1 MFRQP
6 TDQDSPHENTAA
18 PDALAASVSEDL
30 RYLMAFN
37 DKVLNVLPDGFA
49 IIDSSYQLRSANR
62 AFREMAGIES
72 DENSISLAD
81 NALWEA
87 KTPDGE
93 TLRAQIEQ
101 LLDET
106 DDMQRSL
113 PAVSFEN
120 AGGEMAAHPVRLAL
134 WDRESRSDR
143 RVLIWFG
150 AGEVG
155 ESEEGADGEAQA
167 HAHAQSEDDL
177 TNRLFD
183 HLAASLCEVGP
194 GLFIERTNA
203 AFNELMDRPFDEDSS
218 ARQHLFRSY
227 PELDTDAMHSLVETC
242 VETGQSQ
249 SGRAQI
255 KIEDRTREVAIDVL
269 PSQRFEQGSGGVILL
284 IQPDNDSTQ
293 ISLGAINHDTAPE
306 AGETAPEGGESTHA
320 QPHEQRATPV
330 DTIFA
335 QSFPE
340 PDRDAPPVNMEIEQ
354 LLIALNLLP
363 DFDRL
368 CDRVLGMGL
377 SLTGGQSGSLMIV
390 DEDRRELYIV
400 ASRGIADPIARSHR
414 QRIGEGI
421 AGRVAEK
428 GDPMLL
434 QGRIGDKRFKGVGG
448 RPEICSALSV
458 PVMNGNRVLGVMNL
472 NTQAGDPFNE
482 EQLKQTATLGVQ
494 VGAALAQSL
503 QMQRMT
509 RRSFE
514 LTVRAEIES
523 IKFSGGSLQTKLQQ
537 VADRL
542 SELLEFDN
550 TSIYLNDPDAEQLV
564 LRATTGYGKAA
575 VGAVHVDIGSG
586 IVGHVAKTQKPIVLQ
601 DLDRAEQGL
610 DTQVVAGVPIQNF
623 DGPTGVVYLE
633 ATERSE
639 ISREHMDL
647 ITAAAAAI
655 GQLIGDVKSSEN
667 SSKKLTMLSALSEMS
682 VAFTAARDRQAL
694 GRLVAFCGA
703 TVLESDIGT
712 VRIADPGADFMN
724 GDGDQFTLLASHGTA
739 IPNANEELGRLETAM
754 AEAAIERKE
763 PVGHWELSRDDTGT
777 LLREANIHG
786 ALSIPL
792 LSGEECH
799 GVIVVYRQIETHRDV
814 PRFGEQ
820 DKEIG
825 VRLGDYA
832 GAAAARFAEAE
843 MEAAETT
850 FA

>member
-6 TDQDSPHENTAA
+6 TDQDSPQESNSA

-49 IIDSSYQLRSANR
+49 IIDSSFQLRSANQS
-62 AFREMAGIES
+62 FRELAGIES
-72 DENSISLAD
+72 DDNSISLAES
-81 NALWEA
+81 ALWNA
-87 KTPDGE
+87 TTPDGE

-101 LLDET
+101 LLNET
-106 DDMQRSL
+106 DDRQISL
-113 PAVSFEN
+113 PAVCFDSAE
-120 AGGEMAAHPVRLAL
+120 GESTTHPVRLAL

-150 AGEVG
+150 AGEVNETEDASLEQSHG
-155 ESEEGADGEAQA
+155 P
-167 HAHAQSEDDL
+167 SEDDL

-203 AFNELMDRPFDEDSS
+203 AFNDMMARPFDEDAS
-218 ARQHLFRSY
+218 ARSHLFRSY
-227 PELDTDAMHSLVETC
+227 PELDTEATNSLVETC
-242 VETGQSQ
+242 VQTGQAQ
-249 SGRAQI
+249 SGRTEI
-255 KIEDRTREVAIDVL
+255 KINDKTREVAIDVL

-284 IQPDNDSTQ
+284 IQPENETAQ
-293 ISLGAINHDTAPE
+293 ISLGAIGHDSANE
-306 AGETAPEGGESTHA
+306 NASTNTNV
-320 QPHEQRATPV
+320 QPHEKRAAPV

-335 QSFPE
+335 QQFPE
-340 PDRDAPPVNMEIEQ
+340 PDIDAPPVNSEIEQ

-390 DEDRRELYIV
+390 DEERRELYIV

-428 GDPMLL
+428 GDPLLL

-458 PVMNGNRVLGVMNL
+458 PVMNGNRVIGVMNL
-472 NTQAGDPFNE
+472 NTQAGDPFDE
-482 EQLKQTATLGVQ
+482 AQLKQTATLGVQ

-503 QMQRMT
+503 QMQRMS

-523 IKFSGGSLQTKLQQ
+523 IKFSGGTLQVKLQQ

-550 TSIYLNDPDAEQLV
+550 TSIYLNDPDNEQLV
-564 LRATTGYGKAA
+564 LRATTGYGKKA
-575 VGAVHVDIGSG
+575 VGAVHVDVGSG
-586 IVGHVAKTQKPIVLQ
+586 IVGHVAKTQKPIILQ
-601 DLDRAEQGL
+601 DLERAEQGL
-610 DTQVVAGVPIQNF
+610 DTQVVAGIPIQNF

-633 ATERSE
+633 ATERND

-712 VRIADPGADFMN
+712 VRIADSGADTVN
-724 GDGDQFTLLASHGTA
+724 CDASQFSLLASHGTA
-739 IPNANEELGRLETAM
+739 IPKPNEELGRLEAAM

-763 PVGHWELSRDDTGT
+763 PVGHWELSGDNTST
-777 LLREANIHG
+777 LLREAHIHG

-799 GVIVVYRQIETHRDV
+799 GVIVVFRQNETHRDV
-814 PRFGEQ
+814 PRFGDQ

-843 MEAAETT
+843 QEAAETT